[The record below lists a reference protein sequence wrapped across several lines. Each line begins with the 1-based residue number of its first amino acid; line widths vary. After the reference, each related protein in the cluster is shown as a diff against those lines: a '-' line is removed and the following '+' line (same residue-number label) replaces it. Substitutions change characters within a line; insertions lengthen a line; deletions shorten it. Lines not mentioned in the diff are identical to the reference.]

1 MSMELIDSIY
11 RIYYVTCNNSIIK
24 YDQRIIS
31 IGLLVL
37 NLVGLHLLT
46 AVSPCIMHKND

>member
-31 IGLLVL
+31 IGL
-37 NLVGLHLLT
+37 HLLT